1 LPTGTGVFA
10 VAAAATAPALKIA
23 PRLSA
28 ESIITTRALQTPPPR
43 VVGSTRPSVIER
55 VVSVV
60 PVAIWIGL
68 AASLAVAAIN
78 GAAALRAARRARR
91 QATQIAAVSAVAS
104 TDVLTGLLNRRGFA
118 EATEVELDRAR
129 RYGHPLA
136 LAYVDVRSLK
146 AVNDTE
152 GHRAGDELL
161 QEIARLL
168 VGATRAEDVVGRI
181 GGDELALL
189 LIEQTAAGAAIVT
202 NRIRD
207 GVPERRAALGFQAPW
222 DLTIGV
228 ASFPEDGATAD
239 ELLRTADRRLYEQR
253 GISLR

>member
-1 LPTGTGVFA
+1 V
-10 VAAAATAPALKIA
+10 
-23 PRLSA
+23 SA
-28 ESIITTRALQTPPPR
+28 ELITTTRALQTVPPR
-43 VVGSTRPSVIER
+43 NVGSTQPNVIER

-60 PVAIWIGL
+60 PAAIWIGL
-68 AASLAVAAIN
+68 AASLALAAIS
-78 GAAALRAARRARR
+78 GAAALRAGRRARR
-91 QATQIAAVSAVAS
+91 QATEIAAVSAVAS

-161 QEIARLL
+161 REIARLL
-168 VGATRAEDVVGRI
+168 VASTRTEDVVGRI

-189 LIEQTAAGAAIVT
+189 LIEQTAAGAAVVT
-202 NRIRD
+202 NRIHG
-207 GVPERRAALGFQAPW
+207 GVPERRAALGLKAPW

-228 ASFPEDGATAD
+228 ASFPEDGTTTD

-253 GISLR
+253 GISLL